1 MLGSG
6 LCGVMH
12 SPSLPSSLRFKTR
25 SPDFWKIS
33 KVEETVHPR
42 ADLWRCF
49 CACFEF
55 QYLGRPVLPY
65 FQCHAASRTAMPHFQ
80 FSPPYDDAEA
90 SPSLTLYASHRE
102 PQQQEQDDPPPA
114 PWRASGATSSSSSS
128 SYRRLVTLSPDG
140 QTLHAL
146 SLSSERGAAAGAG
159 GYCCIETCRLPLT
172 EDDMLMSSTGM
183 GKQRTITEL
192 PDYVKEAL
200 AIDAPVEL
208 VCVEGESRKSIDMK
222 TREHQLCLYTK
233 KGAFLV
239 KFAVP
244 IHREESSA
252 SSSFQQPPPP
262 QGKIMAVTEPLER
275 HLEFAISQTSIL
287 RIRPAPRNGVT
298 LTPPGSFAVLT
309 ENKETCEY
317 TLLLHHA
324 DGSIT
329 TPLQVGMEE
338 AVAEEERLVDFCFAH
353 SSSGGGGGLGLFP
366 ALSVLLLTASGD
378 VLAASPVVL
387 DRTVVP
393 RPCLDEARDYLQEQT
408 ALLNRGTAKWRQCRG
423 ALQFLADAFVGS
435 ENRNS
440 FATAQI
446 LNMGEQSATSWPLKL
461 QGPILFRSSVDPG
474 PPAVTI
480 ETFGSSNVAAGI
492 AIGKQ
497 RGCIDFAMLAPTGLL
512 PRFTYESR
520 NDAYDLDDILFEL
533 GALVE
538 RVDLGSSNESGGQL
552 VRDPIVGSLLH
563 YATPT
568 QVFTVSTNAMNIAS
582 RKLKGGDQKEESVS
596 TTAWICLNSSDPIQG
611 IVVPDDPTL
620 GHELI
625 ALLRSGKS
633 VTVDITESKY
643 LHEFESRFQFPQ
655 IENSLTTTT
664 MTSMSTVPFYSEVQ
678 PLVEK
683 INTGLSSMGRIVG
696 SETSYKDI
704 TPDTLAVA
712 LRVKKR
718 CDDQVVLPILELKKL
733 IAQRRQSLAM
743 TLQNQQ
749 NQLKTVLQSVQDL
762 KTGLSTIG
770 EKMERAEAN
779 ASQLSERSVA
789 ILQASRDLLPTIT
802 QAEYD
807 YFQDMKRLNLKVTQ
821 LEKEAQRMCDSTR
834 TRCEGLVEAT
844 GTINGMSPE
853 SVKKANVLLKDEA
866 KTLQA
871 IRGRL
876 DKTEERTAALVQ
888 QNGISTTQ

>member
-1 MLGSG
+1 VLPFP
-6 LCGVMH
+6 LPRC
-12 SPSLPSSLRFKTR
+12 LPS
-25 SPDFWKIS
+25 
-33 KVEETVHPR
+33 
-42 ADLWRCF
+42 
-49 CACFEF
+49 
-55 QYLGRPVLPY
+55 
-65 FQCHAASRTAMPHFQ
+65 AMPHFQ

-90 SPSLTLYASHRE
+90 TPSLALYSSHRE

-114 PWRASGATSSSSSS
+114 QWRASGASSSST

-146 SLSSERGAAAGAG
+146 SLSSERGG
-159 GYCCIETCRLPLT
+159 GYCCIETCRLPFT
-172 EDDMLMSSTGM
+172 EDDGM

-200 AIDAPVEL
+200 TIDAPVEL
-208 VCVEGESRKSIDMK
+208 VCVEGESRKSINMK
-222 TREHQLCLYTK
+222 TREHQLCLYTR
-233 KGAFLV
+233 KGVYLV

-244 IHREESSA
+244 IRKEESSA
-252 SSSFQQPPPP
+252 SSSFQQPSPP

-275 HLEFAISQTSIL
+275 HLEFAISQTRIL
-287 RIRPAPRNGVT
+287 RIRPAPRNGAT

-353 SSSGGGGGLGLFP
+353 SSSGGGGLGLFP

-408 ALLNRGTAKWRQCRG
+408 ALLNRGTAKWRQCRV

-520 NDAYDLDDILFEL
+520 NDAYDLDDALFEL

-563 YATPT
+563 YATPS

-582 RKLKGGDQKEESVS
+582 RKLKGGDQTEESVS

-625 ALLRSGKS
+625 ALLQSGKS

-643 LHEFESRFQFPQ
+643 LHEFESRFQFPR
-655 IENSLTTTT
+655 IEKSLTTTT

-683 INTGLSSMGRIVG
+683 INIGLSSMGRIVG

-718 CDDQVVLPILELKKL
+718 CDDQVVLPVLELKKL

-749 NQLKTVLQSVQDL
+749 KQLKTVLQSVQDL

-834 TRCEGLVEAT
+834 TRCEGLTEAT
-844 GTINGMSPE
+844 GTINGMGPE

-866 KTLQA
+866 NTLQA

-876 DKTEERTAALVQ
+876 DKTEERTAALAQ
-888 QNGISTTQ
+888 QNGISTSQ